1 MKKITT
7 LLVALF
13 ATLTLVNAEELSGQ
27 KVFDSK
33 CVACHSEQMPKSMK
47 DMKAPPM
54 AKISAKVKHAFD
66 DNKSKVIAFIADY
79 IENPSQE
86 KVKCM
91 AMAVKKF
98 GLMPPIGKGMSKEER
113 EVVAT
118 WVFDNFEQKWE
129 TKDCKS
135 GDCKG
140 KMKVDRP
147 GKCGVEKCGKGKCT
161 SEKPHPEK
169 PGMKCGEG
177 KCGKGKCSSEKPDMK
192 CGHGK
197 CGGK

>member
-7 LLVALF
+7 LLVALV
-13 ATLTLVNAEELSGQ
+13 ATFTLANADALTGQ
-27 KVFDSK
+27 KIFDTK
-33 CVACHSEQMPKSMK
+33 CVACHTQKKPEKMSEKK

-54 AKISAKVKHAFD
+54 AKISAKIKHSFD
-66 DNKSKVIAFIADY
+66 NNKTKVVAFIADY

-98 GLMPPIGKGMSKEER
+98 GLMPPIGKEMTKEER

-118 WVFDNFEQKWE
+118 WVFENFDQKWE
-129 TKDCKS
+129 NTNCKS
-135 GDCKG
+135 GHSKG
-140 KMKVDRP
+140 KMNTDRP
-147 GKCGVEKCGKGKCT
+147 GKCAI
-161 SEKPHPEK
+161 
-169 PGMKCGEG
+169 
-177 KCGKGKCSSEKPDMK
+177 
-192 CGHGK
+192 GK

>member
-1 MKKITT
+1 MKKLTT

-27 KVFDSK
+27 KVFDTK
-33 CVACHSEQMPKSMK
+33 CVACHTEQMPKSMK

-66 DNKSKVIAFIADY
+66 DNKTKVIAFIADY

-118 WVFDNFEQKWE
+118 WVFENFDQKWE
-129 TKDCKS
+129 SKDCKS

-140 KMKVDRP
+140 K
-147 GKCGVEKCGKGKCT
+147 GK
-161 SEKPHPEK
+161 
-169 PGMKCGEG
+169 KCGEG
-177 KCGKGKCSSEKPDMK
+177 KCGGDKKADMK
-192 CGHGK
+192 CGAGK